1 MCVCARARVCVC
13 VLTRKEL
20 MTTKL
25 PNPHYSPETCVKVT
39 LLNFTVNASG
49 LEDQI
54 LGLVVGK
61 ERPDLQEAKNQLV
74 VSMANMKK
82 TQKELEDKILK
93 VRNRV
98 TTSRHP

>member
-1 MCVCARARVCVC
+1 

-98 TTSRHP
+98 TTSSHP